1 MVKLNGPA
9 LDEKLARLTKKP
21 GVKASIV
28 IDRSSGA
35 ILKTSGDIS
44 VLVTVK
50 SKSENAAA
58 SLSNEGNAAD
68 ERPFKGLEDFGQ
80 MIWNF
85 ANSSGQLVDNID
97 SEVCITAYVLLVRA
111 QSAN

>member
-1 MVKLNGPA
+1 MMKLNGPA

-35 ILKTSGDIS
+35 ILKTSGDVS
-44 VLVTVK
+44 VLATVK

-58 SLSNEGNAAD
+58 SLSTEGSATD
-68 ERPFKGLEDFGQ
+68 EQPSKGLEDFGQ

-85 ANSSGQLVDNID
+85 ANSSGHLIENID
-97 SEVCITAYVLLVRA
+97 SDVCTDAAYYLGIRC
-111 QSAN
+111 